1 MSLVLQIS
9 YILIITRVYDETIT
23 YLRLET
29 GGSPKE
35 NNIRD
40 AIEYSSNKT

>member
-9 YILIITRVYDETIT
+9 YILIITRVYETIT
-23 YLRLET
+23 YLGLET

>member
-9 YILIITRVYDETIT
+9 YILIIIRAYETIT

>member
-9 YILIITRVYDETIT
+9 YILIITRVYETIT

>member
-9 YILIITRVYDETIT
+9 YILIIIRAYETIA